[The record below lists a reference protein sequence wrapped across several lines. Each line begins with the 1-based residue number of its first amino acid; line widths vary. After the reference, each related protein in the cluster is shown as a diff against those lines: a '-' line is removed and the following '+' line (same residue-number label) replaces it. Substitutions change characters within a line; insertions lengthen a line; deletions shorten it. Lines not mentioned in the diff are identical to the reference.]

1 MGNVIAKLYNS
12 NNTIIAT
19 DTTDPNGTYTFNNIP
34 SGSYTVKFST
44 SSQPGGI
51 NLTDAFTVMLHLLGL
66 YPFDN
71 IKTLAADVTGN
82 GTVTWDDYFYILIN
96 YLNQGNPFPTGPW
109 VFENVTTT
117 PGARTGTNSGGS
129 SSGDVNGT
137 FIPTKSDY
145 SVKAMNPVEDH
156 IIGLN
161 DVIPIPVSSP
171 YPVGIGGMHLVIDIP
186 SGLTITNVESLLEDS
201 LGYTIDGQHLRITWM
216 DTCVS
221 KMDSTAKGYELEA
234 GRPFI
239 TVMAKADNL
248 STAKTNYV
256 FRLSEE
262 SHFMDNRGESI
273 QGMSL
278 MMPSLNLQ
286 LKESIALSVYP
297 NPFFDHSTIGFNVPE
312 EGQVVVRLYDSN
324 GRLVSEIENTTITE
338 GIHQTVIDGTGL
350 MAGVYFYSVSFKGEN
365 NYIKTGSIIKSK

>member
-12 NNTIIAT
+12 SNSIIST
-19 DTTDPNGTYTFNNIP
+19 DTTDPTGTYTFYNVP
-34 SGSYTVKFST
+34 SGTYTVKFST
-44 SSQPGGI
+44 GSQPGGI
-51 NLTDAFTVMLHLLGL
+51 NLSDAFTVMLHLLGL
-66 YPFDN
+66 YPFNN
-71 IKTLAADVTGN
+71 IKAMAADVTGN
-82 GTVTWDDYFYILIN
+82 GAVTWDDYFFILIS
-96 YLNQGNPFPTGPW
+96 YLNQGNPFPSGPW

-117 PGARTGTNSGGS
+117 TGARTGLTSGGS
-129 SSGDVNGT
+129 SSGDVNGN
-137 FIPTKSDY
+137 FVPTKSDY
-145 SVKAMNPVEDH
+145 SVHAMNPIEDH
-156 IIGLN
+156 FIGLN
-161 DVIPIPVSSP
+161 DVLPIPISSP
-171 YPVGIGGMHLVIDIP
+171 CPVVIEGMHLVIDIP
-186 SGLTITNVESLLEDS
+186 SGLTVTNVESLLEDS
-201 LGYTIDGQHLRITWM
+201 LQYTIDGQHLRITWM

-221 KMDSTAKGYELEA
+221 KMDATSKGYDLEA

-239 TVMAKADNL
+239 TVMTKADNL
-248 STAKTNYV
+248 SAAKTTYV
-256 FRLSEE
+256 FSLSEE

-278 MMPSLNLQ
+278 VMPSLNLQ

-350 MAGVYFYSVSFKGEN
+350 MAGVYFYSINFKGEN
-365 NYIKTGSIIKSK
+365 NYIKTGSIIKSR